1 MCLAPSNAMTRVR
14 VVCNHLA
21 LTWNACAR
29 TSHCD
34 LLQTSCQPPPYP
46 VTERVCALLLGC
58 CRGVLFVI
66 TFAICDS
73 PGMQPSGT
81 ILCPHPRSLAVLRM
95 IKAIAQPWP
104 CMVNAWPMHGQ
115 CMLLAMG
122 DNLPFNAW
130 SMHGQ
135 CMLLA
140 MGDDL
145 PFPPQHTAPSHGQ
158 KARSSPPWSMH
169 GRH

>member
-1 MCLAPSNAMTRVR
+1 MCLAVLLLLRDVPRAFECNDTCARCLQPSGINMECLR
-14 VVCNHLA
+14 
-21 LTWNACAR
+21 AR

-104 CMVNAWPMHGQ
+104 CMVNAWPMHGY
-115 CMLLAMG
+115 LWPRSEVPLK
-122 DNLPFNAW
+122 LPVAK
-130 SMHGQ
+130 HI
-135 CMLLA
+135 A
-140 MGDDL
+140 
-145 PFPPQHTAPSHGQ
+145 
-158 KARSSPPWSMH
+158 
-169 GRH
+169 